1 MNRRLYVFMLAAVMA
16 AALGLGGCMAGDGKK
31 EENEKDI
38 FVYIILSFRMQHV
51 GLRLSASCER

>member
-31 EENEKDI
+31 EENEKPVVVFSGMFI
-38 FVYIILSFRMQHV
+38 GYAV
-51 GLRLSASCER
+51 SAI

>member
-31 EENEKDI
+31 EENEKPIRQVEDKKEE
-38 FVYIILSFRMQHV
+38 L
-51 GLRLSASCER
+51 L